1 MIRTTDG
8 YEMDVNE
15 ACVAANRYPP
25 GQFFEL
31 LAELADRLG
40 ASLPPTGRPVIL
52 REEKDRA
59 HFPAEVG
66 KDAAVVAMTSSDLER
81 YLCGS

>member
-8 YEMDVNE
+8 YEVDVDVNE
-15 ACVAANRYPP
+15 ACVAANRYPS

-40 ASLPPTGRPVIL
+40 ASVPPTGR
-52 REEKDRA
+52 R
-59 HFPAEVG
+59 
-66 KDAAVVAMTSSDLER
+66 
-81 YLCGS
+81 